1 MTDKELRK
9 LKRVELLELL
19 VEQAA
24 EMDQLRRELEEA
36 RQALKNREILLEEAG
51 TLAEAALRINE
62 VFAAADRAAQDYLM
76 NVRTLAARRAE
87 AAPDSGDD
95 GKETP

>member
-1 MTDKELRK
+1 MTEKELRK

-24 EMDQLRRELEEA
+24 EMDALRAELEEA
-36 RQALKNREILLEEAG
+36 RQALKNREISLQEAG

-62 VFAAADRAAQDYLM
+62 VFAAADRAAQDYLH
-76 NVRTLAARRAE
+76 NVQALAARKSGE
-87 AAPDSGDD
+87 ASKR
-95 GKETP
+95 GKEPR

>member
-1 MTDKELRK
+1 MTDRELRK

-24 EMDQLRRELEEA
+24 EMEELRRELKEA
-36 RQALKNREILLEEAG
+36 REALQNREILLAESG

-62 VFAAADRAAQDYLM
+62 VFAAADRAAQDYLH
-76 NVRTLAARRAE
+76 NVKAMAAHRND
-87 AAPDSGDD
+87 AAQSD
-95 GKETP
+95 GKGQA

>member
-19 VEQAA
+19 IEQAT
-24 EMDQLRRELEEA
+24 EIEELRRELEEA
-36 RQALKNREILLEEAG
+36 RQALKNRQVYLQEAG

-62 VFAAADRAAQDYLM
+62 VFAAADRAAQDYLE
-76 NVRTLAARRAE
+76 NVRALAAREQADRQ
-87 AAPDSGDD
+87 PDG
-95 GKETP
+95 EEPV

>member
-24 EMDQLRRELEEA
+24 EIEKLRQELDEA
-36 RQALKNREILLEEAG
+36 RQALERRELLLSNCG
-51 TLAEAALRINE
+51 SLAEAALQINE
-62 VFAAADRAAQDYLM
+62 VFAAADRAAQDYLDSIRAM
-76 NVRTLAARRAE
+76 HQPAGDVRE
-87 AAPDSGDD
+87 ED
-95 GKETP
+95 GR

>member
-24 EMDQLRRELEEA
+24 EIETLRRELEEA
-36 RQALKNREILLEEAG
+36 RQALKNREILLNESG

-62 VFAAADRAAQDYLM
+62 VFAAADRAAQDYLD
-76 NVRTLAARRAE
+76 NVRAMAQRQTE
-87 AAPDSGDD
+87 SAPDR
-95 GKETP
+95 GKGQP

>member
-1 MTDKELRK
+1 MTEKELRK

-24 EMDQLRRELEEA
+24 EMDALRAELEEA
-36 RQALKNREILLEEAG
+36 RQALKNREISLQEAG

-62 VFAAADRAAQDYLM
+62 VFAAADRAAQDYLH
-76 NVRTLAARRAE
+76 NVQALAARKSGE
-87 AAPDSGDD
+87 APER
-95 GKETP
+95 GKEPR

>member
-24 EMDQLRRELEEA
+24 EMEQLRHELEET
-36 RQALKNREILLEEAG
+36 RRALKNREIMLEESG

-62 VFAAADRAAQDYLM
+62 VFAAADRAAQDYLE
-76 NVRTLAARRAE
+76 NVRALCARRE
-87 AAPDSGDD
+87 AKLQND
-95 GKETP
+95 GKELP

>member
-1 MTDKELRK
+1 MTDRELRK

-24 EMDQLRRELEEA
+24 EMEELRRELKEA
-36 RQALKNREILLEEAG
+36 REALQNREILLAESG

-62 VFAAADRAAQDYLM
+62 VFAAADRAAQDYLH
-76 NVRTLAARRAE
+76 NVRAIAARREE
-87 AAPDSGDD
+87 AAQPD
-95 GKETP
+95 GKEQA

>member
-19 VEQAA
+19 VEQAT
-24 EMDQLRRELEEA
+24 EIEELRRELEEA
-36 RQALKNREILLEEAG
+36 RQALKNRQVYLQEAG

-62 VFAAADRAAQDYLM
+62 VFAAADRAAQDYLE
-76 NVRTLAARRAE
+76 NVRALAAREQADRQ
-87 AAPDSGDD
+87 PDG
-95 GKETP
+95 EEPV